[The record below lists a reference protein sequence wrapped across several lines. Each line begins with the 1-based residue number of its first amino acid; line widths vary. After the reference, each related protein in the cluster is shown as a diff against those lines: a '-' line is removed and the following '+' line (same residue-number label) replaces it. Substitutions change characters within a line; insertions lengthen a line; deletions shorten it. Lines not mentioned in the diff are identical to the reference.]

1 MNILM
6 LGRWVPGP
14 RSPLKGTR
22 EYELARCLAR
32 SHRLTLAFATDNPSA
47 SGPIS
52 ALRDEFGD
60 LEFSMVPRGWKS
72 VASAVRLATGESCT
86 LSYFRSEAL
95 TRRLADRLRTC
106 AYDLIHV
113 SSSGMIRYAL
123 ELDSKIPVVVDF
135 GTVDSE
141 WWLRQVAR
149 RSFASAR
156 FFRTEAAR
164 LRMAETAIAQR
175 AARCVT
181 ATTEATD
188 IVRSL
193 APALPITIIP
203 NGVNLDPPRRSA
215 PSPATPTVV
224 FNTAL
229 AGPGDLDDVLRFC
242 RDVIPAVT
250 AEMPATRFLIVSRD
264 QPPATLRLP
273 LPAGTQLAGGLV
285 DTRPLLDRARVAV
298 APRWNGA
305 TASGVGG
312 ILEAMGAALP
322 VVTTS
327 RACEGLGVEPGR
339 DLWIADDPAM
349 FAKRV
354 VELLAAEG
362 LRQEIGAAGRRFVE
376 SSHSWT
382 SMGDRLMR
390 LVASV
395 VVTPRGAAEP
405 ALLPPKMATTL
416 EEA

>member
-6 LGRWVPGP
+6 LGRWMPAP

-32 SHRLTLAFATDNPSA
+32 SHQLTLAFATDNPSA

-60 LEFSMVPRGWKS
+60 LEFAMVPRGWKS

-95 TRRLADRLRTC
+95 TRRLADRLRAC
-106 AYDLIHV
+106 AYDLIYV

-123 ELDSKIPVVVDF
+123 ELDPKIPVVVDF
-135 GTVDSE
+135 GSVDSE
-141 WWLRQVAR
+141 WWLRQGAR

-156 FFRTEAAR
+156 FFRTEAER

-181 ATTEATD
+181 ATTEAAD

-193 APALPITIIP
+193 APALPITTIP
-203 NGVNLDPPRRSA
+203 NGVNVDPPRRSV
-215 PSPATPTVV
+215 SPLATPTVV

-229 AGPGDLDDVLRFC
+229 KGPGDLEDVWRFC
-242 RDVIPAVT
+242 RDVIPAVI
-250 AEMPATRFLIVSRD
+250 AEIPATRFLIVSRD

-273 LPAGTQLAGGLV
+273 LPAGVQLAAGLV
-285 DTRPLLDRARVAV
+285 DARPLLDRARVAV
-298 APRWNGA
+298 VPRWKGA
-305 TASGVGG
+305 AAGVG

-327 RACEGLGVEPGR
+327 LACQGLGVEPGR
-339 DLWIADDPAM
+339 DLWIADDPTT

-362 LRQEIGAAGRRFVE
+362 LRRETGAAGRRFVE
-376 SSHSWT
+376 SFHSWT
-382 SMGDRLMR
+382 SMGDKL
-390 LVASV
+390 LGLIASV
-395 VVTPRGAAEP
+395 VVTPRGLVRP
-405 ALLPPKMATTL
+405 ALPPPKMATTL
-416 EEA
+416 GGG